1 VPRPSLGG
9 MTDSLLRSIRHVMLD
24 ETEPLAG
31 LLRKCLL
38 LGAETGSTS
47 LREWARRELNGYDG
61 VEEVPDYRKV
71 HDVPISMDSVSGNF
85 WAKGQILSR
94 LNLPKEAW
102 EFVPE
107 EFPFR
112 QPVEELEQL
121 AVTKRLS
128 FSSPG
133 LSYAQMIWNKQL
145 GPFQSIHGLS
155 YVMTGS
161 AIAGILGQIRTQL
174 VDIIADLTAD
184 TLLTELP
191 GKEQVDAAITQHIGQ
206 IYTTTIE
213 KAEGPVAIGAEAS
226 ATAEG
231 LSVRDALR
239 LLDDLRAVAE
249 EAVGANVDELLAAV
263 HELREAVEQD
273 EPNTGELVKKA
284 GRLRILAD
292 KVGVAAV
299 TAATSSATGVL
310 IEMAASGA
318 FH

>member
-1 VPRPSLGG
+1 
-9 MTDSLLRSIRHVMLD
+9 MTDTLLSSIRAVMLD

-38 LGAETGSTS
+38 LGAETGSTT
-47 LREWARRELNGYDG
+47 LRDWARRELNGYDG
-61 VEEVPDYRKV
+61 IEDVPDYRKV

-94 LNLPKEAW
+94 MNLPQEAW
-102 EFVPE
+102 EYVPE

-121 AVTKRLS
+121 AATKRLR

-133 LSYAQMIWNKQL
+133 LSYAQMLWNKQL

-174 VDIIADLTAD
+174 VDVIADLTAD
-184 TLLTELP
+184 TPLTELP
-191 GKEQVDAAITQHIGQ
+191 EKEQVDAAMIQHIGQ
-206 IYTTTIE
+206 VYATTIE
-213 KAEGPVAIGAEAS
+213 KAEGPVAIGKKAS
-226 ATAEG
+226 FTSEG
-231 LSVRDALR
+231 LSVEDALR
-239 LLDDLRAVAE
+239 LLDEVRAVT
-249 EAVGANVDELLAAV
+249 EAAAGTDVHELLAAV
-263 HELREAVEQD
+263 NELREAVEQD
-273 EPNTGELVKKA
+273 EPDTGEVVKKA
-284 GRLRILAD
+284 GRLRALAD
-292 KVGVAAV
+292 KVGVATV
-299 TAATSSATGVL
+299 TAATSSATGAL
-310 IEMAASGA
+310 IEMAANGS

>member
-1 VPRPSLGG
+1 
-9 MTDSLLRSIRHVMLD
+9 MTDTLLRSIRAVMLD

-94 LNLPKEAW
+94 MNLPQEAW
-102 EFVPE
+102 EYVPE

-121 AVTKRLS
+121 AATKRLS

-133 LSYAQMIWNKQL
+133 LSYAQMLWNKQL

-174 VDIIADLTAD
+174 VDVIADLTAD
-184 TLLTELP
+184 TPLTELP
-191 GKEQVDAAITQHIGQ
+191 GKEQVDAAVTQHIGQ
-206 IYTTTIE
+206 VYTTTIG
-213 KAEGPVAIGAEAS
+213 KAEGPVAIGTEAS
-226 ATAEG
+226 ATSEG
-231 LSVRDALR
+231 LSVDDALR
-239 LLDDLRAVAE
+239 LLDGVRAAAE
-249 EAVGANVDELLAAV
+249 AAAEADVEELLAAV
-263 HELREAVEQD
+263 HEVREAVAQE
-273 EPNTGELVKKA
+273 EPNTGEVVKMA
-284 GRLRILAD
+284 GKLRTLAD
-292 KVGVAAV
+292 KVGVATV
-299 TAATSSATGVL
+299 TAATSSATGAL

>member
-1 VPRPSLGG
+1 
-9 MTDSLLRSIRHVMLD
+9 MTDTLLRSIRAVMLD

-38 LGAETGSTS
+38 LGAETGSAS

-61 VEEVPDYRKV
+61 VEEVPAYRKV

-94 LNLPKEAW
+94 MNLPQEAW
-102 EFVPE
+102 EYVPE

-121 AVTKRLS
+121 AATKRLR

-133 LSYAQMIWNKQL
+133 LSYAQVLWNKQL
-145 GPFQSIHGLS
+145 GPFQSIHGMS

-174 VDIIADLTAD
+174 VDVIADLTAD
-184 TLLTELP
+184 TPLTDLP
-191 GKEQVDAAITQHIGQ
+191 GKEQVDAAVTQHIGQ
-206 IYTTTIE
+206 VYATTIG
-213 KAEGPVAIGAEAS
+213 KAEGPLAIGTEAS

-231 LSVRDALR
+231 LSVDDALR
-239 LLDDLRAVAE
+239 LLDGVRAVAE
-249 EAVGANVDELLAAV
+249 AAAGADVEELLAAV
-263 HELREAVEQD
+263 HELREAVAQD
-273 EPNTGELVKKA
+273 EPNTGEVVKKA
-284 GRLRILAD
+284 GKLRTLAD
-292 KVGVAAV
+292 KVGVATV
-299 TAATSSATGVL
+299 TAATSSATGAL